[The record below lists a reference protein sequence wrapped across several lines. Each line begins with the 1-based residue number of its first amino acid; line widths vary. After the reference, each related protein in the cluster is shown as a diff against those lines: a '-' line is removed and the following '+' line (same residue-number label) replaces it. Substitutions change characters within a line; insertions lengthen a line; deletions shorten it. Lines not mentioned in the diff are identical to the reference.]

1 MRDSCDFNETEVSLL
16 SHAAVRVGALIL
28 TFNLGSYVHVSALSD
43 LVLQP
48 RTRSALSD
56 LAWAA
61 TSP

>member
-43 LVLQP
+43 LV
-48 RTRSALSD
+48 
-56 LAWAA
+56 
-61 TSP
+61 